1 MRDINEV
8 LQEKENRL
16 EEIRREIW
24 ALQLTAQLV
33 EEPEALPSFGA
44 AREESNSETDNAE
57 VDEATTVSTRL
68 RRIAAPLFS
77 TFGR

>member
-1 MRDINEV
+1 MRDIYEV

-16 EEIRREIW
+16 EEVRREIW

-33 EEPEALPSFGA
+33 DEPEALPSFEA
-44 AREESNSETDNAE
+44 ARQESNNESENAGE
-57 VDEATTVSTRL
+57 DEASTVSTRL
-68 RRIAAPLFS
+68 RRIAAPLLS